1 METYILTSE
10 AFEGQVIINN
20 DNGNLTANFL
30 ESNISLGQQ
39 KFVLDMMSRGID
51 VMLANINKPGN
62 NAKMVAMVIDFDM
75 FWNRYDDKLSSSR
88 KRTKAKWDK
97 MSESER
103 AKAYHYIGKYFC
115 SIPGG
120 TRKKYAETYL
130 NAELWNN

>member
-10 AFEGQVIINN
+10 AFEGQVIISSNN
-20 DNGNLTANFL
+20 GKLSANFID
-30 ESNISLGQQ
+30 STISIGQQ
-39 KFVLDMMSRGID
+39 KFVLDMMTKGIKE
-51 VMLANINKPGN
+51 MLAHFNKPGGQN
-62 NAKMVAMVIDFDM
+62 KMIVMVIDFDM
-75 FWNRYDDKLSSSR
+75 FWNKYDDKISSS
-88 KRTKAKWDK
+88 KRRAKAKWDK
-97 MSESER
+97 MSEAER